1 MTQPLIELADLGFAW
16 PGQAQLLDIP
26 HFTLAPGETL
36 FLKGP
41 SGSGKTT
48 LLGLLGGV
56 QRAQSG
62 HIRLLGQDIGQ
73 LSAGARD
80 RFRVDH
86 TGYIFQQFNL
96 LPFLSVRENV
106 ELPCRFS
113 RLRAERARQRHGSID
128 AAAAALLDH
137 LGLRADL
144 LGRRADELSIGQ
156 QQRVAAARAL
166 IGQPEL
172 VIADEPTSA
181 LDFDAREA
189 FLQLLFAECQPP
201 APACCSSATT
211 RVWPRCSTAACRWAN
226 SIAPPSPSRSEM
238 HLIRIALASLA
249 NRRFTALLTVFA
261 IALSVCLLLAVERV
275 RTEARASFANTISGT
290 DLIVGARSGSVNLLL
305 YSVFRIGN
313 ATNNIRWDSF
323 EHFAN
328 HRQVKWAIPISL
340 GDSHRGYRVMGTSTA
355 YFEHYR
361 YARSQALKLAQW
373 PRVC

>member
-1 MTQPLIELADLGFAW
+1 MTQPLIELANLGFAW

-26 HFTLAPGETL
+26 DFTLARGETL

-62 HIRLLGQDIGQ
+62 HIRLLGQDLAQ
-73 LSAGARD
+73 LSAAARD

-113 RLRAERARQRHGSID
+113 RQRAERAQQRHGSID
-128 AAAAALLDH
+128 AAATALLEH
-137 LGLRADL
+137 LGLRAEL

-189 FLQLLFAECQPP
+189 FLQLLFAEC
-201 APACCSSATT
+201 
-211 RVWPRCSTAACRWAN
+211 RAAG
-226 SIAPPSPSRSEM
+226 
-238 HLIRIALASLA
+238 ASLLFVSHDQSLA
-249 NRRFTALLTVFA
+249 ALFDRNVSLSELNRAA
-261 IALSVCLLLAVERV
+261 KPVEV
-275 RTEARASFANTISGT
+275 
-290 DLIVGARSGSVNLLL
+290 
-305 YSVFRIGN
+305 
-313 ATNNIRWDSF
+313 
-323 EHFAN
+323 
-328 HRQVKWAIPISL
+328 
-340 GDSHRGYRVMGTSTA
+340 
-355 YFEHYR
+355 
-361 YARSQALKLAQW
+361 
-373 PRVC
+373 